1 MLFDLRSRR
10 RRRFIQ
16 VVYGFLALLIGGG
29 LVLFGVGGGSGATG
43 VLSGLEQN
51 GTGSASGIKLDY
63 TAMLNAQR
71 IAKRE
76 PSNAAAWDRY
86 ALKAFTLAQT
96 NYVSSTTSAGFT
108 PAGAKELQVVKRAW
122 NHYLS
127 LTPANPDPA
136 LAADVSFAFGLQPG
150 IQLWKTAE
158 GAAEIV
164 ATANPKSFA
173 DYETL
178 ALDAYL
184 AKDKTTGHLAEAHAI
199 AVAPKSD
206 RSSIT
211 SYLAQVGGPTG
222 SSGATGSS
230 AASGASGSTATTG
243 NTGAS
248 G

>member
-10 RRRFIQ
+10 RRRVIQ

-51 GTGSASGIKLDY
+51 GTGSASGFKLDY
-63 TAMLNAQR
+63 TAMLKAQR

-76 PSNAAAWDRY
+76 PSNAAAWDQY
-86 ALKAFTLAQT
+86 ALQGFKLAET
-96 NYVSSTTSAGFT
+96 NYVSTTTSAGFT
-108 PAGAKELQVVKRAW
+108 KAGAKELQIVKRAW
-122 NHYLS
+122 NHYLT
-127 LTPANPDPA
+127 LTPANPDPV
-136 LAADVSFAFGLQPG
+136 LAGDVSFAFGLQPG
-150 IQLWKTAE
+150 IQDWKTAE

-164 ATANPKSFA
+164 AAANPKSFA

-184 AKDKTTGHLAEAHAI
+184 AKDKTAGHLAEAHAI

-230 AASGASGSTATTG
+230 AASGSTATTG

>member
-1 MLFDLRSRR
+1 M
-10 RRRFIQ
+10 IQ

-51 GTGSASGIKLDY
+51 GTGSASGIKLAY
-63 TAMLNAQR
+63 TAMLKAQR
-71 IAKRE
+71 TAERE
-76 PSNAAAWDRY
+76 PRNVAAWHAY
-86 ALKAFTLAQT
+86 ALAAFKLAET
-96 NYVSSTTSAGFT
+96 NYVTTATSSGFT
-108 PAGAKELQVVKRAW
+108 VAGANELKVVKRAW

-127 LTPANPDPA
+127 LSPSNPDPA
-136 LAADVSFAFGLQPG
+136 LAADISFAFGLQPG
-150 IQLWKTAE
+150 IQDWKTAE

-164 ATANPKSFA
+164 ATANPNSFS
-173 DYETL
+173 DYQTL

-184 AKDKTTGHLAEAHAI
+184 AKDKAAGRLAEAHAL

-222 SSGATGSS
+222 SSGATGNS
-230 AASGASGSTATTG
+230 AASGATGATAASGS
-243 NTGAS
+243 TGAS

>member
-1 MLFDLRSRR
+1 V
-10 RRRFIQ
+10 IQ

-51 GTGSASGIKLDY
+51 GTGSASGIKQDY
-63 TAMLNAQR
+63 TAMLKAQR

-76 PSNAAAWDRY
+76 PSNAAAWDQY
-86 ALKAFTLAQT
+86 ALQGFKLAET
-96 NYVSSTTSAGFT
+96 NYVSTTTSAGFT
-108 PAGAKELQVVKRAW
+108 KAGAKELQVVKRAW
-122 NHYLS
+122 NHYLT

-150 IQLWKTAE
+150 IQDWKTAE

-164 ATANPKSFA
+164 AAANPKSFA

-184 AKDKTTGHLAEAHAI
+184 AKDKTAGQLAEAHAI

-206 RSSIT
+206 RSSIA

-230 AASGASGSTATTG
+230 AASGSSATTG

>member
-1 MLFDLRSRR
+1 M
-10 RRRFIQ
+10 IQ

-63 TAMLNAQR
+63 TAMLKAQR

-76 PSNAAAWDRY
+76 PSNAAACEQY
-86 ALKAFTLAQT
+86 ARQGFKRAET
-96 NYVSSTTSAGFT
+96 NYVSTTTSAGFT
-108 PAGAKELQVVKRAW
+108 KAGAKELQIVKRAW
-122 NHYLS
+122 NHYLT
-127 LTPANPDPA
+127 LTPANPDPV
-136 LAADVSFAFGLQPG
+136 LAGDVSFAFGLQPG
-150 IQLWKTAE
+150 IQDWKTAE

-164 ATANPKSFA
+164 AAANPKSFA

-184 AKDKTTGHLAEAHAI
+184 AKDKTAGHLAEAHAI

-230 AASGASGSTATTG
+230 AASGSTATTG